1 MPKHT
6 SLPWAVREVYED
18 GIVVSRGI
26 EDVHGVG
33 LNKGSEFELFDK
45 DTAEFIVKACN
56 SYDDLLEA
64 CEKAEQFLEGIISF
78 YGQGL
83 EVANWHLNG
92 STEPFDNFIEDNSD
106 GTELEILRKA
116 IAKAKGELTCQNK

>member
-56 SYDDLLEA
+56 SHDDLLEA
-64 CEKAEQFLEGIISF
+64 CERYVSKFGNC
-78 YGQGL
+78 G
-83 EVANWHLNG
+83 EVYDQAK
-92 STEPFDNFIEDNSD
+92 
-106 GTELEILRKA
+106 KA
-116 IAKAKGELTCQNK
+116 IAKAF